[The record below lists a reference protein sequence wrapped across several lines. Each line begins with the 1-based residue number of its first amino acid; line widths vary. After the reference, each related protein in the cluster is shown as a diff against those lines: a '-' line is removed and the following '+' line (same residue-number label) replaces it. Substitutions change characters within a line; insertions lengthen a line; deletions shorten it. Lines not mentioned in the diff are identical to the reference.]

1 MNEASRSGE
10 WFVSLDLE
18 MTGTEP
24 DSDEIIEIGAIRF
37 TADGRSERFQTLV
50 NPGRPL
56 PYRIRA
62 LTGIGDEELQSAPP
76 FAVVAE
82 QLRAFLG
89 AEPIVGQHV
98 GFDLMYLQRMGLRP
112 PRPVYNTAELAE
124 LLLPGLPE
132 YSLRGLTRRLGID
145 FPTQHRALPD
155 AEAAMRLFLLLRE
168 RALGISPLVLAEIVQ
183 LSAGTSWPLR
193 SFFASVLNDLSPNAQ
208 VGGIADIV
216 LDVTTAPRPQ
226 GGALQPRAERQPVTP
241 EEVRAAFS
249 CIAEHPDVFGG
260 FEQRPQQVEMAE
272 AVTEAL
278 SQDGHLLVEAGT
290 GTGKSLAY
298 LLPAACYAL
307 RNNDRVVVST
317 NTINLQEQIAGKDL
331 PALRGVLAACAP
343 ADVQAALP
351 EFRAV
356 QLKGRANYLCLQ
368 RFANFRR
375 QSVLSDD
382 EARFAVRLL
391 LWLQT
396 TETGD
401 RAELNLRP
409 EEEQLWARLS
419 AANSECFN
427 GPSYYVRN
435 GACQLLRA
443 RKRAE
448 AAHLVVVNHALLLS
462 DISAGGR
469 VLPGYER
476 LIVDE
481 AHNLEDEATD
491 QFGFSTGLGEC
502 RNALN
507 AIDERGA
514 ERESGLV
521 ADVAAAL
528 RLPAEIGGMREQ
540 IEGLLANVREL
551 TGRARERVPELFG
564 RIQAFVAMHAESGGE
579 YDNRLLLTSGKRAQ
593 PGWQE
598 VELAWENLRVAL
610 DVLQDALG
618 RLGAALADA
627 GITAL
632 LDAEGLAANVA
643 ARVQSL
649 TRLRL
654 GLDEI
659 IGRHDAERIAWLTVN
674 RFNGSVTLSSAP
686 LNVGEVLESYLF
698 GRKSSVIL
706 TSATLSA
713 AGNFRYV
720 RERLGLEEADELAL
734 GSPFDYRRAALV
746 LTAADMPEPNRL
758 DYQPALERALV
769 ELARASEGRAL
780 ALFTSHGALRTT
792 YRAVKPLLEGDGI
805 RVLAQGL
812 DGTPRELLDALKT
825 DHRTVLLGTASFW
838 EGVDVVGEAL
848 SLLLIA
854 KLPFPVPTDP
864 IVAAR
869 SELFEAPFKDYA
881 LPQAVLRFKQGFGR
895 LIRHKG
901 DRGVL
906 VVLDRRIRSKTYG
919 KTFLASLPDCTQ
931 ADAPLAQLPV
941 HVRKWLR
948 QAAR

>member
-1 MNEASRSGE
+1 LNRSADSGE

-18 MTGTEP
+18 MTGIDPEH
-24 DSDEIIEIGAIRF
+24 DEIIEIGAIRF
-37 TADGRSERFQTLV
+37 TAGGRSERYQTLV

-56 PYRIRA
+56 PYRIRT
-62 LTGIGDEELQSAPP
+62 LTGISDEELQSAPP

-82 QLRAFLG
+82 TLRSFLG
-89 AEPIVGQHV
+89 ADPIVGQHV

-112 PRPVYNTAELAE
+112 PGPVWNTAELAE
-124 LLLPGLPE
+124 LLAPGLPE
-132 YSLRGLTRRLGID
+132 YSLRGLTRRFGID

-155 AEAAMRLFLLLRE
+155 AEAAMQLFLLLRE
-168 RALGISPLVLAEIVQ
+168 RALALPPLVLAEIVQ

-193 SFFASVLNDLSPNAQ
+193 AFFASALQALMPNLLPGA
-208 VGGIADIV
+208 ASEIV
-216 LDVTTAPRPQ
+216 LDVTAAPRPQ
-226 GGALQPRAERQPVTP
+226 TQALQAHAEREPLAT
-241 EEVRAAFS
+241 EEIRAVFD
-249 CIAEHPDVFGG
+249 CIATHPQVFGG

-272 AVTEAL
+272 AVTQAL
-278 SQDGHLLVEAGT
+278 SQDEHLLVEAGT

-298 LLPAACYAL
+298 LLPAACFAL
-307 RNNDRVVVST
+307 RNGERVVVST
-317 NTINLQEQIAGKDL
+317 NTINLQEQITGKDL
-331 PALRGVLAACAP
+331 PALRGVLAACGP
-343 ADVQAALP
+343 DDVQAMLP

-356 QLKGRANYLCLQ
+356 QLKGRGNYLCLQ

-375 QSVLSDD
+375 QTGLSNE

-409 EEEQLWARLS
+409 EEEPIWARLS

-469 VLPGYER
+469 VLPPYER

-481 AHNLEDEATD
+481 AHNLEEEATD
-491 QFGFSTGLGEC
+491 QFGFTTGLGEC

-514 ERESGLV
+514 ERESGLL
-521 ADVAAAL
+521 ADVAVAL
-528 RLPAEIGGMREQ
+528 RLPGQDAAQREH
-540 IEGLLANVREL
+540 IDGLLTSTREL
-551 TGRARERVPELFG
+551 TERARERVPELFG
-564 RIQAFVAMHAESGGE
+564 RIQAFVAEHAQTGGE
-579 YDNRLLLTSGKRAQ
+579 YDHRLLLTTGKRSQ

-610 DVLQDALG
+610 DVLQEALG
-618 RLGAALADA
+618 RLGAALTDS
-627 GITAL
+627 GTTAV
-632 LDAEGLAANVA
+632 LDAEGLGASVA

-674 RFNGSVTLSSAP
+674 RLHGAVTLASAP

-698 GRKSSVIL
+698 GRKSSVVL

-713 AGNFRYV
+713 AGSFRYV
-720 RERLGLEEADELAL
+720 RERLGLEEAEELAL
-734 GSPFDYRRAALV
+734 GSPFDYRSAALV
-746 LTAADMPEPNRL
+746 LTATDMPEPNRL
-758 DYQPALERALV
+758 DYQPAVERGV
-769 ELARASEGRAL
+769 IELTRASEGRAL
-780 ALFTSHGALRTT
+780 VLFTSHGALRAT
-792 YRAVKPLLEGDGI
+792 YRAVRPALEADGI
-805 RVLAQGL
+805 RVLAQGV
-812 DGTPRELLDALKT
+812 DGTPRDLLDALKA

-838 EGVDVVGEAL
+838 EGVDLVGEAL
-848 SLLLIA
+848 SLLIIA

-864 IVAAR
+864 VFAAR
-869 SELFEAPFKDYA
+869 SELFDAPFKDYA
-881 LPQAVLRFKQGFGR
+881 LPQAALRFKQGFGR
-895 LIRHKG
+895 LIRQKS

-906 VVLDRRIRSKTYG
+906 AVLDRRIRSKTYG

-931 ADAPLAQLPV
+931 ADAPLAQLPT

-948 QAAR
+948 QANR

>member
-1 MNEASRSGE
+1 M
-10 WFVSLDLE
+10 
-18 MTGTEP
+18 
-24 DSDEIIEIGAIRF
+24 
-37 TADGRSERFQTLV
+37 
-50 NPGRPL
+50 
-56 PYRIRA
+56 
-62 LTGIGDEELQSAPP
+62 
-76 FAVVAE
+76 
-82 QLRAFLG
+82 
-89 AEPIVGQHV
+89 
-98 GFDLMYLQRMGLRP
+98 
-112 PRPVYNTAELAE
+112 
-124 LLLPGLPE
+124 
-132 YSLRGLTRRLGID
+132 
-145 FPTQHRALPD
+145 
-155 AEAAMRLFLLLRE
+155 
-168 RALGISPLVLAEIVQ
+168 
-183 LSAGTSWPLR
+183 
-193 SFFASVLNDLSPNAQ
+193 
-208 VGGIADIV
+208 
-216 LDVTTAPRPQ
+216 
-226 GGALQPRAERQPVTP
+226 
-241 EEVRAAFS
+241 
-249 CIAEHPDVFGG
+249 
-260 FEQRPQQVEMAE
+260 
-272 AVTEAL
+272 
-278 SQDGHLLVEAGT
+278 
-290 GTGKSLAY
+290 
-298 LLPAACYAL
+298 
-307 RNNDRVVVST
+307 
-317 NTINLQEQIAGKDL
+317 
-331 PALRGVLAACAP
+331 
-343 ADVQAALP
+343 
-351 EFRAV
+351 
-356 QLKGRANYLCLQ
+356 
-368 RFANFRR
+368 
-375 QSVLSDD
+375 
-382 EARFAVRLL
+382 
-391 LWLQT
+391 
-396 TETGD
+396 
-401 RAELNLRP
+401 
-409 EEEQLWARLS
+409 
-419 AANSECFN
+419 
-427 GPSYYVRN
+427 
-435 GACQLLRA
+435 
-443 RKRAE
+443 
-448 AAHLVVVNHALLLS
+448 
-462 DISAGGR
+462 
-469 VLPGYER
+469 LPGYER

-528 RLPAEIGGMREQ
+528 RLPVEAGGQREH

-551 TGRARERVPELFG
+551 TGRTRERVPELFG
-564 RIQAFVAMHAESGGE
+564 RIQAFVATHAESGGE

-627 GITAL
+627 GVTAL

-649 TRLRL
+649 ARLRL

-720 RERLGLEEADELAL
+720 RERLGLDEADELAL

-780 ALFTSHGALRTT
+780 ALFTAHGALRTT

-825 DHRTVLLGTASFW
+825 DHRTVLLGTSSFW

-848 SLLLIA
+848 SLLVIA

-906 VVLDRRIRSKTYG
+906 VVLDRRIRSKSYG
-919 KTFLASLPDCTQ
+919 KTFLASLPDCSQ
-931 ADAPLAQLPV
+931 ADTPLAQLPV

-948 QAAR
+948 QAGR

>member
-1 MNEASRSGE
+1 LNASADSGE

-18 MTGTEP
+18 MTGIDPET
-24 DSDEIIEIGAIRF
+24 DDIIEIGAIRF
-37 TADGRSERFQTLV
+37 STDGRSERYQTLV
-50 NPGRPL
+50 NPARPL

-62 LTGIGDEELQSAPP
+62 LTGITDEELQSAPP

-82 QLRAFLG
+82 TLRSFLG
-89 AEPIVGQHV
+89 ADPIVGQHV

-112 PRPVYNTAELAE
+112 PGPVFNTAELAE
-124 LLLPGLPE
+124 LLVPGLPE
-132 YSLRGLTRRLGID
+132 YSLRGLTRRFGID

-155 AEAAMRLFLLLRE
+155 AEAAMQLFLLLRE
-168 RALGISPLVLAEIVQ
+168 RAQQLPPLVLAEIVQ
-183 LSAGTSWPLR
+183 LSAETTWPPR
-193 SFFASVLNDLSPNAQ
+193 AFFASVLRAVVPNLPSGVA
-208 VGGIADIV
+208 GEIM
-216 LDVTTAPRPQ
+216 LDVTSAPRPQ
-226 GGALQPRAERQPVTP
+226 AAALQAHAEREPVSN
-241 EEVRAAFS
+241 EEIRAIFD
-249 CIAEHPDVFGG
+249 CIAARPEVFGG

-278 SQDGHLLVEAGT
+278 TQDEHLLVEAGT

-298 LLPAACYAL
+298 LLPAACFAL
-307 RNNDRVVVST
+307 RNNERVVVST
-317 NTINLQEQIAGKDL
+317 NTINLQEQIAGKDV
-331 PALRGVLAACAP
+331 PALQGVLAACGP

-375 QSVLSDD
+375 QASLTAE

-409 EEEQLWARLS
+409 EEEQIWTRLS

-448 AAHLVVVNHALLLS
+448 SAHLVVVNHALLLS

-469 VLPGYER
+469 VLPPYDR

-481 AHNLEDEATD
+481 AHNLEEEATD
-491 QFGFSTGLGEC
+491 QFGFTTGLGEC

-507 AIDERGA
+507 AIDERGG
-514 ERESGLV
+514 ERESGLL
-521 ADVAAAL
+521 AEVAAAL
-528 RLPAEIGGMREQ
+528 HGAAEVAGQREHV
-540 IEGLLANVREL
+540 EGLLATARGL
-551 TGRARERVPELFG
+551 TERARERVPELFG
-564 RIQAFVAMHAESGGE
+564 RIQAFVAAHAESGGE
-579 YDNRLLLTSGKRAQ
+579 YDHRLLLSTGKRAQ
-593 PGWQE
+593 PGWQD
-598 VELAWENLRVAL
+598 VELAWDNLRVAL

-618 RLGAALADA
+618 RLGAALTDA
-627 GITAL
+627 GATAV

-674 RFNGSVTLSSAP
+674 RVHGAVTLASAP

-698 GRKSSVIL
+698 GRKSSVVL

-713 AGNFRYV
+713 AGSFRYV
-720 RERLGLEEADELAL
+720 RGRLGLDEAEELAL

-758 DYQPALERALV
+758 DYQPALERAV
-769 ELARASEGRAL
+769 IEVARASEGRAL
-780 ALFTSHGALRTT
+780 VLFTSHGALRST
-792 YRAVKPLLEGDGI
+792 YRAVKPALEADGI

-812 DGTPRELLDALKT
+812 DGTPRELLEALKA
-825 DHRTVLLGTASFW
+825 DYRTVLLGTSSFW

-848 SLLLIA
+848 SLLIIA

-864 IVAAR
+864 VFAAR

-895 LIRHKG
+895 LIRHKS

-906 VVLDRRIRSKTYG
+906 VVLDRRVRSKNYG

-948 QAAR
+948 QASA